1 MSALPVAVTTAAR
14 RLPAAVMTALALLA
28 GGAVAAPVGD
38 ALDRPAIAVR
48 APEHANLLAVAQ
60 AGDRLVAVG
69 ERGIV
74 ALSDDGGAHWRQAS
88 VPVSVSLTAVR
99 FADATTGYAVG
110 HGGVVLATDDG
121 GQTWTRRLDGLRI
134 ARIAHNAAL
143 AAGDA
148 RAEADAARLVA
159 DGPDKP
165 LLDLLLAGRD
175 RLVVVGAYGLA
186 LASDDGGRSW
196 RWIAAGM
203 PNPKGL
209 HLYAIRAR
217 GDTLL
222 VAGEQGLVLRSDDG
236 GHVWRRLA
244 LPYDGSFFTAELPS
258 DRELV
263 VAGLRGNVWRSANGG
278 ASWTKLDL
286 PVPASIT
293 ASALDARGGL
303 LLASQAGLVLRA
315 SGDAVAPVD
324 PRPLGPLAAL
334 LARADGSVLTLG
346 LAGPVSL
353 PAAGQ
358 GAPR

>member
-1 MSALPVAVTTAAR
+1 MSTTPAAAR
-14 RLPAAVMTALALLA
+14 HLPAVAMTALALLA
-28 GGAVAAPVGD
+28 GGAAAAPVGD

-48 APEHANLLAVAQ
+48 APERANLLAVAT
-60 AGDRLVAVG
+60 AGERLVAVG

-74 ALSDDGGAHWRQAS
+74 ALSDDGGARWRQAS
-88 VPVSVSLTAVR
+88 VPVSITLTAVR
-99 FADATTGYAVG
+99 FADAKTGYAVG

-121 GQTWTRRLDGLRI
+121 GQTWTRRLDGQRI
-134 ARIAHNAAL
+134 ARLALEAAL
-143 AAGDA
+143 ATGDA
-148 RAEADAARLVA
+148 RAEADARRLGA

-196 RWIAAGM
+196 RWIAGGM

-217 GDTLL
+217 GDALL

-236 GHVWRRLA
+236 GHAWRRLA
-244 LPYDGSFFTAELPS
+244 VPYDGSFFTAEFLS

-263 VAGLRGNVWRSANGG
+263 VAGLRGNAWRSADGG
-278 ASWTKLDL
+278 ASWARLDV
-286 PVPASIT
+286 PVAASIT

-303 LLASQAGLVLRA
+303 LLANQAGLVLRA
-315 SGDAVAPVD
+315 TGDGVAPVN
-324 PRPLGPLAAL
+324 PRPLGSLAAL
-334 LARADGSVLTLG
+334 LPRADGSVLTLG